1 MPQRRV
7 GAGAASKQPA
17 WEGDEG
23 RVGRGRFGVA
33 GSRGARA
40 AKVERGAKEHGQPA
54 VVWRGATAEAEAGFV
69 SQLGCSVWLTG
80 CGESCGTHAGGAL
93 SFHSD

>member
-1 MPQRRV
+1 M
-7 GAGAASKQPA
+7 
-17 WEGDEG
+17 
-23 RVGRGRFGVA
+23 A

-69 SQLGCSVWLTG
+69 SQLGCSVADWLWG
-80 CGESCGTHAGGAL
+80 VLRDARRWGIIL
-93 SFHSD
+93 PLRLK